1 VYLIL
6 SAKDLFFQ
14 EIFNI
19 EIGSEVYYL
28 VLALLISA
36 LIVLI
41 IFIFYSL
48 IFLNFPFVIYYCKM
62 NINNSKLEENI
73 ESLND
78 SEDSFNKIFEEKIGE
93 IP

>member
-1 VYLIL
+1 MYLIL

-14 EIFNI
+14 EIFNV
-19 EIGSEVYYL
+19 EVGSEVYYL

-62 NINNSKLEENI
+62 NITISKLEENI

-78 SEDSFNKIFEEKIGE
+78 SEDSFNLI
-93 IP
+93 